1 MLKQTIWAGDLCIR
15 LRDKSEESGRSL
27 YARALTYLIE
37 QADIHGWEK
46 EAIEEGGDPR
56 ALEHFCS
63 DVLAALARSYKWE
76 ADLYKPDGDPTKNAP
91 QSLGDVLREVT
102 ARLKEA
108 DMLDLIIVPA
118 GGDGDYEDFLDKDHD
133 SASS

>member
-1 MLKQTIWAGDLCIR
+1 MIEQTFEDGDLCIS
-15 LRDKSEESGRSL
+15 LRDESEESARTL

-37 QADIHGWEK
+37 EADIHGWEK

-56 ALEHFCS
+56 ALEHFCC
-63 DVLAALARSYKWE
+63 DVLAALARSYTWE
-76 ADLYKPDGDPTKNAP
+76 ADLYKPDGDPTKDAP

-108 DMLDLIIVPA
+108 DMLDLTIVPA
-118 GGDGDYEDFLDKDHD
+118 GGDGDYEDFLDEDDD